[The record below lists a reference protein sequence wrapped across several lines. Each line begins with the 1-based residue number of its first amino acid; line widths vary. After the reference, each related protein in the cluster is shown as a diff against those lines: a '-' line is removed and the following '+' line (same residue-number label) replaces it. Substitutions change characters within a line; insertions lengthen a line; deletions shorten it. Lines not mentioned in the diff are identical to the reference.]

1 MSKKA
6 IHVSLR
12 GKVVIMTGGTG
23 FLDTVVVKS
32 LLYETAHVVSVYR
45 NEDKQK
51 ELEPRNP

>member
-12 GKVVIMTGGTG
+12 GQAVIMTGGTG
-23 FLDTVVVKS
+23 FLDTVVVKA
-32 LLYETAHVVSVYR
+32 LLFEGAHVVSLYR